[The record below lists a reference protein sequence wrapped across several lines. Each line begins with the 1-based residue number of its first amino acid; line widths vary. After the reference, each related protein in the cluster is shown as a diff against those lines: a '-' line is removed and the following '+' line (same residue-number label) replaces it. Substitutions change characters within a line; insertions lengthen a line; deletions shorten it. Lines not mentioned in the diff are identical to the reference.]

1 MDFSLNDFMG
11 NMLQFRY
18 LGPQTAF
25 KLTQLL
31 PTTPL
36 LPGSEQYV
44 AVMRCELVIMH
55 LCSIETCGVLEGRKL
70 HQRIQLVQ
78 NLDNFQVCHYK
89 ESMTAVF
96 DVIVVCTDP
105 GL

>member
-1 MDFSLNDFMG
+1 MG

-44 AVMRCELVIMH
+44 AVMRCELVITYVQ
-55 LCSIETCGVLEGRKL
+55 LKL
-70 HQRIQLVQ
+70 MECWKGE
-78 NLDNFQVCHYK
+78 NCTK
-89 ESMTAVF
+89 EF
-96 DVIVVCTDP
+96 N
-105 GL
+105 